1 MVGLGERRRNRYPA
15 TMATGIEHLLAEGIL
30 SEVLGRL
37 RSGKEADV
45 YVVRYGQ
52 KVVAAKVYKDRA
64 HRSFKNNAV
73 YKEGRSVRNSRSQR
87 AIDKGSR
94 FGKDSAEDA
103 WKSAE
108 VDGLYKLHA
117 AGVRV
122 PTPVMFLDG
131 VLLMEL
137 VAGADGEPAPR
148 LVDTQL
154 TAAEANV
161 GYHDMLKQLVLILSC
176 ELIHGDLSPY
186 NVLLGAQGHTI
197 IDFPQII
204 SASHNSQSEMFFL
217 RDARNILGYYASI
230 DPSLA
235 ARQSDPAEIWRAYVR
250 RELSPDFMPSGRG
263 GPPARTEARPPQRAH
278 AGPPARTHAGPLG
291 APPARPQA
299 GPHGGPHQRTHG
311 SPPPRSH
318 GGAPQRTQGGPP
330 ARTQGGAPPRT
341 QGGPPARTHGGPART
356 HDAPARTP
364 GGPPPRTHGEPA
376 SHGQIGGPAFPSRI
390 ERGSSARN
398 NQPRPAPG
406 PGGHGGRSQAP
417 IRHGGQHGGGSR
429 PPANVRGPRMPEVIV
444 LANRPLQ
451 SPVAR
456 PAAEDR
462 TSPVPGAP
470 SNPAPSKGPRRRRR
484 RGGGGAGGAGGA
496 GGGQR

>member
-1 MVGLGERRRNRYPA
+1 
-15 TMATGIEHLLAEGIL
+15 
-30 SEVLGRL
+30 
-37 RSGKEADV
+37 
-45 YVVRYGQ
+45 
-52 KVVAAKVYKDRA
+52 
-64 HRSFKNNAV
+64 
-73 YKEGRSVRNSRSQR
+73 
-87 AIDKGSR
+87 
-94 FGKDSAEDA
+94 
-103 WKSAE
+103 
-108 VDGLYKLHA
+108 
-117 AGVRV
+117 
-122 PTPVMFLDG
+122 MFLDG

-154 TAAEANV
+154 TVAEANA

-263 GPPARTEARPPQRAH
+263 GPPARTEGRPHQRTHAGPHGAPPARAQGGPHGAQPQRTQGAQPQRTHGAQPQRTHGAQPQRTHGAQPQRTHGAQPQRAH
-278 AGPPARTHAGPLG
+278 A
-291 APPARPQA
+291 
-299 GPHGGPHQRTHG
+299 
-311 SPPPRSH
+311 
-318 GGAPQRTQGGPP
+318 
-330 ARTQGGAPPRT
+330 GAPPRT
-341 QGGPPARTHGGPART
+341 QGGPA
-356 HDAPARTP
+356 
-364 GGPPPRTHGEPA
+364 PRTQGGAA
-376 SHGQIGGPAFPSRI
+376 SHGQIGGPAFPSRM
-390 ERGSSARN
+390 EHGSSARN
-398 NQPRPAPG
+398 NQPRPAAGPG
-406 PGGHGGRSQAP
+406 GGHGGRSQAP
-417 IRHGGQHGGGSR
+417 IRHGGQQGGGAR

-451 SPVAR
+451 SPSAR

-462 TSPVPGAP
+462 ASPVPGAP
-470 SNPAPSKGPRRRRR
+470 STPAPAKGPRRRRR
-484 RGGGGAGGAGGA
+484 RGGNGGGGNG